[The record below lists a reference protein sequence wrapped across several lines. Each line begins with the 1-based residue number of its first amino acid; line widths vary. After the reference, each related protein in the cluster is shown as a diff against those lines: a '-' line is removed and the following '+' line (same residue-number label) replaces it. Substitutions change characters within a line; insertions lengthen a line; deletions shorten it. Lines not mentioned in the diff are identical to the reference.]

1 MSSIV
6 DNMERS
12 LHDIDSE
19 VEALI
24 KNELERQRSHI
35 ELIASENFVP
45 RAIMDEMGS
54 VLTNKYAEGY
64 PHKKYYG
71 GCEYVEEIEQLA
83 IDRAKALFGA
93 DHANVQPHSGS
104 TANQCAYFTVMD
116 PGDTMLAMSLDQ
128 GGHLSHGHP
137 INFSGRMYKI
147 VAYGVDR
154 ETETIDYDEVAR
166 LAAESRPK
174 VIVAG
179 ASAYPRKL
187 DFARFRKIAD
197 EVGAVLITDMAHI
210 AGLVAGGAHDNPVPH
225 SHFVTSTTHKTL
237 CGPRGAFVLCKDEY
251 AKDLDRTVFPGV
263 QGGPIMQMI
272 AAKATCF
279 KIAASDAFKAY
290 AKSVVD
296 NAAALCR
303 GLMDRGYRIVS
314 GGTDNHIILLDVR
327 SKSITGKAAE
337 QALGAA
343 GITVNKNAI
352 PFDPEKPMVTSGL
365 RLGTA
370 AVTARGMGVKEMD
383 AIASAIDITL
393 SAPEDG
399 SARAKARKMT
409 QDLASSFPLYS
420 SLR

>member
-1 MSSIV
+1 MSIFK
-6 DNMERS
+6 NMEKS
-12 LHDIDSE
+12 LRELDSD

-24 KNELERQRSHI
+24 KKELERQRSHI

-45 RAIMDEMGS
+45 RAIMEEMGS

-71 GCEYVEEIEQLA
+71 GCEFVEEIEQIA
-83 IDRAKALFGA
+83 IDRACALFGA

-104 TANQCAYFTVMD
+104 TANQCAYFTVME

-147 VAYGVDR
+147 VAYGVNR
-154 ETETIDYDEVAR
+154 ETETIDLDEVER
-166 LAAESRPK
+166 LAKENKPK

-179 ASAYPRKL
+179 ASAYPRKI
-187 DFARFRKIAD
+187 DFARFRAIAD
-197 EVGAVLITDMAHI
+197 EVGAILITDMAHI
-210 AGLVAGGAHDNPVPH
+210 AGLVAGGVHDNPVPH

-237 CGPRGAFVLCKDEY
+237 CGPRGAFVLCKEQF

-279 KIAASDAFKAY
+279 KIAASPEFKEY

-296 NAAALCR
+296 NAAALCK
-303 GLMDRGYRIVS
+303 GLIERGYRVVS
-314 GGTDNHIILLDVR
+314 GGTDNHIVLLDVR
-327 SKSITGKAAE
+327 AKSITGKKAE
-337 QALGAA
+337 QALGLA

-370 AVTARGMGVKEMD
+370 AVTARGMGVKQMEV
-383 AIASAIDITL
+383 IADAIDITL

-399 SARAKARKMT
+399 SAREKARKMT
-409 QDLASSFPLYS
+409 LELASSFPLYS
-420 SLR
+420 KLA

>member
-1 MSSIV
+1 MSIFK
-6 DNMERS
+6 NMEKS
-12 LHDIDSE
+12 LRELDSD

-24 KNELERQRSHI
+24 KKELERQRSHI

-45 RAIMDEMGS
+45 RAIMEEMGS

-71 GCEYVEEIEQLA
+71 GCEFVEEIEQIA
-83 IDRAKALFGA
+83 IDRARALFGA

-104 TANQCAYFTVMD
+104 TANQCAYFTVME

-147 VAYGVDR
+147 VAYGVNR
-154 ETETIDYDEVAR
+154 ETETIDLDEVER
-166 LAAESRPK
+166 LAKENRPK

-187 DFARFRKIAD
+187 DFARFRAIAD
-197 EVGAVLITDMAHI
+197 EVGAILITDMAHI
-210 AGLVAGGAHDNPVPH
+210 AGLVAGGVHDNPVPH

-237 CGPRGAFVLCKDEY
+237 CGPRGAFVLCKEQF

-279 KIAASDAFKAY
+279 KIAASPEFKEY
-290 AKSVVD
+290 AKSVVA
-296 NAAALCR
+296 NASALCK
-303 GLMDRGYRIVS
+303 GLIDRGYRVVS
-314 GGTDNHIILLDVR
+314 GGTDNHIVLLDVR
-327 SKSITGKAAE
+327 AKSITGKKAE
-337 QALGAA
+337 QALGLA

-370 AVTARGMGVKEMD
+370 AVTARGMGVQQMEILAD
-383 AIASAIDITL
+383 AIDITL
-393 SAPEDG
+393 SAPDDG

-409 QDLASSFPLYS
+409 LELASSFPLYS
-420 SLR
+420 KLA